1 MAALDEKQ
9 IWVVIPAYKLTQE
22 VINLIESIPPIVSKV
37 VVIDDACPD
46 KSGNLIEKLCKDSRV
61 SVHYNQENLGVGG
74 AVKKGYKIAIENTAE
89 IVIKLDGDGQM
100 DPRNIP
106 KLLAPLLN
114 HEADYTKGNR
124 FYTLNSLKVMPK
136 KRLIGNSILSV
147 MSKFSTGYWNI
158 FDPNNGFTAIS
169 RNALENLDLSQ
180 ISDSYFFESDML
192 FRLYCNRAVVQDVP
206 MNSIYGNEKSNLSI
220 SKITFEFIFKH
231 LRNSIKRFFY
241 AYILRDAS
249 VASLEL
255 PLGFVL
261 LIFGVGNSIITW
273 LNSSTT
279 GIPNN
284 PGTVMLSGLAIL
296 TGTQFVLAFISY
308 DVSNVP
314 RKN

>member
-1 MAALDEKQ
+1 M
-9 IWVVIPAYKLTQE
+9 Y
-22 VINLIESIPPIVSKV
+22 
-37 VVIDDACPD
+37 
-46 KSGNLIEKLCKDSRV
+46 
-61 SVHYNQENLGVGG
+61 YNQENLGVGG
-74 AVKKGYKIAIENTAE
+74 AVKKGYEIAMENRVAI
-89 IVIKLDGDGQM
+89 IVKLDGDGQM

-106 KLLAPLLN
+106 KLVAPLLN
-114 HEADYTKGNR
+114 HEAEYTKGNR
-124 FYTLNSLKVMPK
+124 FYTLNSLKAMPK

-147 MSKFSTGYWNI
+147 VSKISTGYWNI

-169 RNALENLDLSQ
+169 RDALENLDLSQ
-180 ISDSYFFESDML
+180 ISNSYFFESDML
-192 FRLYCNRAVVQDVP
+192 FRLYCNRAVVQDVS
-206 MNSIYGNEKSNLSI
+206 MNSIYGDEKSSLSI

-255 PLGFVL
+255 PLGFLL
-261 LIFGVGNSIITW
+261 LIFGVGNSVITW

>member
-1 MAALDEKQ
+1 MAAPDEKY
-9 IWVVIPAYKLTQE
+9 IWVVIPAYKLTQG

-74 AVKKGYKIAIENTAE
+74 AVKKGYRIALENGADV
-89 IVIKLDGDGQM
+89 VIKLDGDGQM

-106 KLLAPLLN
+106 KLIAPLLN

-147 MSKFSTGYWNI
+147 MSKLSTGYWNI

-169 RNALENLDLSQ
+169 RNTLENLDLSQ

-192 FRLYCNRAVVQDVP
+192 FRLYCNRAVVKDVP
-206 MNSIYGNEKSNLSI
+206 MNSIYGDEKSNLSI
-220 SKITFEFIFKH
+220 SRITIEFIFKH
-231 LRNSIKRFFY
+231 IRNSIKRFFY

-255 PLGFVL
+255 PLGFLL

>member
-1 MAALDEKQ
+1 MAAPDEKY
-9 IWVVIPAYKLTQE
+9 IWVVIPAYKLTQG

-74 AVKKGYKIAIENTAE
+74 AVKKGYRIALENGAGV
-89 IVIKLDGDGQM
+89 VIKLDGDGQM

-106 KLLAPLLN
+106 KLVAPLLN

-124 FYTLNSLKVMPK
+124 FYTLNSLKAMPK

-192 FRLYCNRAVVQDVP
+192 FRLYCNRAVVKDVP
-206 MNSIYGNEKSNLSI
+206 MNSIYGDEKSSLSI
-220 SKITFEFIFKH
+220 SRITFEFIFKH
-231 LRNSIKRFFY
+231 IRNSIKRFFY

>member
-1 MAALDEKQ
+1 MAAPDEKY
-9 IWVVIPAYKLTQE
+9 ICVVIPAYKLTQG

-74 AVKKGYKIAIENTAE
+74 AVKKGYRIALENGADV
-89 IVIKLDGDGQM
+89 VIKLDGDGQM

-106 KLLAPLLN
+106 KLIAPLLN

-147 MSKFSTGYWNI
+147 MSKLSTGYWNI

-169 RNALENLDLSQ
+169 RNTLENLDLSQ

-192 FRLYCNRAVVQDVP
+192 FRLYCNRAVVKDVP
-206 MNSIYGNEKSNLSI
+206 MNSIYGDEKSNLSI
-220 SKITFEFIFKH
+220 SRITLEFIFKH
-231 LRNSIKRFFY
+231 IRNSIKRFFY

-255 PLGFVL
+255 PLGFLL

-308 DVSNVP
+308 DVLNVP

>member
-1 MAALDEKQ
+1 MASPDQKQ
-9 IWVVIPAYKLTQE
+9 IWVVIPAYKLTHGI
-22 VINLIESIPPIVSKV
+22 VKLIESIPPLVSKII
-37 VVIDDACPD
+37 VIDDACPD
-46 KSGNLIEKLCKDSRV
+46 KSGNLIERFCKDSRV

-74 AVKKGYKIAIENTAE
+74 AVKRGYRIALENGAE
-89 IVIKLDGDGQM
+89 VVIKLDGDGQM
-100 DPRNIP
+100 DPNEIP
-106 KLLAPLLN
+106 KLVEPLLN

-192 FRLYCNRAVVQDVP
+192 FRLYCNRAVVKDVP
-206 MNSIYGNEKSNLSI
+206 MNSIYGDEKSSLSI
-220 SKITFEFIFKH
+220 SRITFEFIFKH
-231 LRNSIKRFFY
+231 IRNSTKRFFY

-255 PLGFVL
+255 PLGFLL

>member
-9 IWVVIPAYKLTQE
+9 IWVVIPAYKLTQG

-37 VVIDDACPD
+37 IVIDDACPD

-61 SVHYNQENLGVGG
+61 SVYYNQENLGVGG
-74 AVKKGYKIAIENTAE
+74 AVKKGYEIAMENRVAI
-89 IVIKLDGDGQM
+89 IVKLDGDGQM

-106 KLLAPLLN
+106 KLVAPLLN
-114 HEADYTKGNR
+114 HEAEYTKGNR
-124 FYTLNSLKVMPK
+124 FYTLNSLKAMPK

-169 RNALENLDLSQ
+169 RDALENLDLSQ
-180 ISDSYFFESDML
+180 ISNSYFFESDML
-192 FRLYCNRAVVQDVP
+192 FRLYCNRAVVQDVS
-206 MNSIYGNEKSNLSI
+206 MNSIYGDEKSSLSI

-255 PLGFVL
+255 PLGFLL
-261 LIFGVGNSIITW
+261 LIFGVGNSVITW

>member
-1 MAALDEKQ
+1 MAAPDEKY
-9 IWVVIPAYKLTQE
+9 IWVVIPAYKLTQG

-74 AVKKGYKIAIENTAE
+74 AVKKGYRIALENGAGV
-89 IVIKLDGDGQM
+89 VIKLDGDGQM

-106 KLLAPLLN
+106 KLIAPLLN

-124 FYTLNSLKVMPK
+124 FYTLNSLKAMPK

-192 FRLYCNRAVVQDVP
+192 FRLYCNRAVVKDVP
-206 MNSIYGNEKSNLSI
+206 MNSIYGDEKSSLSI
-220 SKITFEFIFKH
+220 SRITLEFIFKH
-231 LRNSIKRFFY
+231 IRNSIKRFFY

>member
-9 IWVVIPAYKLTQE
+9 IWVVIPAYKLTQG

-37 VVIDDACPD
+37 IVIDDACPD

-61 SVHYNQENLGVGG
+61 SVYYNQENLGVGG
-74 AVKKGYKIAIENTAE
+74 AVKKGYEIAMENRVAI
-89 IVIKLDGDGQM
+89 IVKLDGDGQM

-106 KLLAPLLN
+106 KLVAPLLN
-114 HEADYTKGNR
+114 HEAEYTKGNR
-124 FYTLNSLKVMPK
+124 FYTLNSLKAMPK

-147 MSKFSTGYWNI
+147 VSKISTGYWNI

-169 RNALENLDLSQ
+169 RDALENLDLSQ
-180 ISDSYFFESDML
+180 ISNSYFFESDML
-192 FRLYCNRAVVQDVP
+192 FRLYCNRAVVQDVS
-206 MNSIYGNEKSNLSI
+206 MNSIYGDEKSSLSI

-231 LRNSIKRFFY
+231 IRNSIKRFFY

-255 PLGFVL
+255 PLGFLL

>member
-9 IWVVIPAYKLTQE
+9 IWVVIPAYKLNQE

-106 KLLAPLLN
+106 KLIAPLLN

>member
-1 MAALDEKQ
+1 MAAPDEKQ
-9 IWVVIPAYKLTQE
+9 IWVVIPAYKLTQG

-61 SVHYNQENLGVGG
+61 SVHYNEENLGVGG
-74 AVKKGYKIAIENTAE
+74 AVKKGYRIALENGAE
-89 IVIKLDGDGQM
+89 VVIKLDGDGQM

-106 KLLAPLLN
+106 KLVAPLLN

-124 FYTLNSLKVMPK
+124 FYTLNSLKAMPK

-169 RNALENLDLSQ
+169 RNTLENLDLSQ

-192 FRLYCNRAVVQDVP
+192 FRLYCNRAVVKDVP
-206 MNSIYGNEKSNLSI
+206 MNSIYGDEKSSLSI
-220 SKITFEFIFKH
+220 SRITFEFIFKH
-231 LRNSIKRFFY
+231 IRNSIKRFFY

-255 PLGFVL
+255 PLGFLL

>member
-1 MAALDEKQ
+1 MVDPNQKQ
-9 IWVVIPAYKLTQE
+9 IWVVIPAYKLTHE

-74 AVKKGYKIAIENTAE
+74 AVKKGYKIAIENNAE

-106 KLLAPLLN
+106 KLVAPLLN

-147 MSKFSTGYWNI
+147 ISKFSTGYWNI

-192 FRLYCNRAVVQDVP
+192 FRLYCNRVVVQDVP
-206 MNSIYGNEKSNLSI
+206 MNSIYGNEQSSLSI

-231 LRNSIKRFFY
+231 FRNSIKRFFY

-255 PLGFVL
+255 PLGFLL

-296 TGTQFVLAFISY
+296 TGIQFILAFIAY

>member
-1 MAALDEKQ
+1 MAAPDAKY
-9 IWVVIPAYKLTQE
+9 IWVVIPAYKLTQG

-61 SVHYNQENLGVGG
+61 SVHYNKENLGVGG
-74 AVKKGYKIAIENTAE
+74 AVKKGYRIALENGADV
-89 IVIKLDGDGQM
+89 VIKLDGDGQM

-106 KLLAPLLN
+106 KLIAPLLN

-147 MSKFSTGYWNI
+147 MSKLSTGYWNI

-169 RNALENLDLSQ
+169 RNTLENLDLSQ

-192 FRLYCNRAVVQDVP
+192 FRLYCNRAVVKDVP
-206 MNSIYGNEKSNLSI
+206 MNSIYGDEKSNLSI
-220 SKITFEFIFKH
+220 SRITLEFIFKH
-231 LRNSIKRFFY
+231 IRNSIKRFFY

-255 PLGFVL
+255 PLGFLL

>member
-1 MAALDEKQ
+1 MVDPNQKQ
-9 IWVVIPAYKLTQE
+9 IWVVIPAYKLTHG
-22 VINLIESIPPIVSKV
+22 VIKLIESIPQQVSKII
-37 VVIDDACPD
+37 VIDDACPD
-46 KSGNLIEKLCKDSRV
+46 KSGNLVESLCKDSRV
-61 SVHYNQENLGVGG
+61 LVYYNQENLGVGG
-74 AVKKGYKIAIENTAE
+74 AVKKGYKIALEGKAT

-100 DPRNIP
+100 DPRNIS
-106 KLLAPLLN
+106 KLVAPLLN

-124 FYTLNSLKVMPK
+124 FYTLNSLKIMPK

-169 RNALENLDLSQ
+169 RDALENLDLSQ
-180 ISDSYFFESDML
+180 ISNSYFFESDML
-192 FRLYCNRAVVQDVP
+192 FRLYCNRAVVQDVS
-206 MNSIYGNEKSNLSI
+206 MNSIYGDEKSSLSI

-231 LRNSIKRFFY
+231 IRNSIKRFFY

-255 PLGFVL
+255 PLGFLL

>member
-1 MAALDEKQ
+1 MATPDEKQ
-9 IWVVIPAYKLTQE
+9 IWVVIPAYKLTQG

-61 SVHYNQENLGVGG
+61 SVHYNEENLGVGG
-74 AVKKGYKIAIENTAE
+74 AVKKGYRIALENGAE
-89 IVIKLDGDGQM
+89 VVIKLDGDGQM

-106 KLLAPLLN
+106 KLVAPLLN

-124 FYTLNSLKVMPK
+124 FYTLDSLKAMPK

-169 RNALENLDLSQ
+169 RNTLENLDLSQ

-192 FRLYCNRAVVQDVP
+192 FRLYCNRAVVKDVP
-206 MNSIYGNEKSNLSI
+206 MNSIYGDEKSSLSI
-220 SKITFEFIFKH
+220 SRITFEFIFKH
-231 LRNSIKRFFY
+231 IRNSIKRFFY

-255 PLGFVL
+255 PLGFLL

>member
-1 MAALDEKQ
+1 MALTKKSQ
-9 IWVVIPAYKLTQE
+9 IWVVIPAYDLDQR
-22 VINLIESIPPIVSKV
+22 VVQLIEAIPSFVTKIIVV
-37 VVIDDACPD
+37 DDACPN
-46 KSGNLIEKLCKDSRV
+46 KTGKTIEQFCKDPRV
-61 SVHYNQENLGVGG
+61 VVCFNEMNLGVGG
-74 AVKKGYKIAIENTAE
+74 AVKRGYQLAIESGAE

-100 DPRNIP
+100 DPNQISN
-106 KLLAPLLN
+106 LIAPILS

-124 FYTLNSLKVMPK
+124 FYNLASLQSMPK
-136 KRLIGNSILSV
+136 KRLFGNSVLSI

-169 RNALENLDLSQ
+169 KSALENLDLSQ
-180 ISDSYFFESDML
+180 ISNSYFFESDML
-192 FRLYCNRAVVQDVP
+192 FRLYCNRVVVRDVP
-206 MNSIYGNEKSNLSI
+206 MKSIYGKERSSLSI
-220 SKITFEFIFKH
+220 SKVTFEFAFKH
-231 LRNSIKRFFY
+231 TRNLFKRFFY

-255 PLGFVL
+255 PLGLTL
-261 LIFGVGNSIITW
+261 LLFGVGNSITTW
-273 LNSSTT
+273 LQSSASGVPNS
-279 GIPNN
+279 

>member
-1 MAALDEKQ
+1 MAAPDEKY
-9 IWVVIPAYKLTQE
+9 IWVVIPAYKLTQG
-22 VINLIESIPPIVSKV
+22 VINLIESIPPIVSKI

-46 KSGNLIEKLCKDSRV
+46 KSGNLIEKLCNDSRV

-74 AVKKGYKIAIENTAE
+74 AVKKGYRIALENGADV
-89 IVIKLDGDGQM
+89 VIKLDGDGQM

-106 KLLAPLLN
+106 KLIAPLLN

-147 MSKFSTGYWNI
+147 MSKLSTGYWNI

-169 RNALENLDLSQ
+169 RNTLENLDLSQ

-192 FRLYCNRAVVQDVP
+192 FRLYCNRAVVKDVP
-206 MNSIYGNEKSNLSI
+206 MNSIYGDEKSSLSI
-220 SKITFEFIFKH
+220 SRITLEFIFKH
-231 LRNSIKRFFY
+231 IRNSIKRFFY

-255 PLGFVL
+255 PLGFLL

>member
-1 MAALDEKQ
+1 MVDPNQKQ
-9 IWVVIPAYKLTQE
+9 IWVVIPAYKLTHE

-61 SVHYNQENLGVGG
+61 SVHYNQGNLGVGG
-74 AVKKGYKIAIENTAE
+74 AVKKGYKIAIENNAE

-106 KLLAPLLN
+106 KLVAPLLN

-147 MSKFSTGYWNI
+147 ISKFSTGYWNI

-192 FRLYCNRAVVQDVP
+192 FRLYCNRVVVQDVP
-206 MNSIYGNEKSNLSI
+206 MNSIYGNEQSSLSI

-231 LRNSIKRFFY
+231 FRNSIKRFFY

-255 PLGFVL
+255 PLGFLL

-296 TGTQFVLAFISY
+296 TGIQFILAFIAY

>member
-1 MAALDEKQ
+1 M
-9 IWVVIPAYKLTQE
+9 
-22 VINLIESIPPIVSKV
+22 
-37 VVIDDACPD
+37 
-46 KSGNLIEKLCKDSRV
+46 
-61 SVHYNQENLGVGG
+61 HYNQENLGVGG
-74 AVKKGYKIAIENTAE
+74 AVKKGYRIALENGADV
-89 IVIKLDGDGQM
+89 VIKLDGDGQM

-106 KLLAPLLN
+106 KLIAPLLN
-114 HEADYTKGNR
+114 HEAEYTKGNR

-158 FDPNNGFTAIS
+158 YDPNNGFTAIS
-169 RNALENLDLSQ
+169 RNTLENLDLSQ

-192 FRLYCNRAVVQDVP
+192 FRLYCNRAVVKDVP
-206 MNSIYGNEKSNLSI
+206 MNSIYGDEKSNLSI
-220 SKITFEFIFKH
+220 SRITLEFIFKH
-231 LRNSIKRFFY
+231 IRNSIKRFFY

-255 PLGFVL
+255 PLGFLL